1 MGGIES
7 RPWSPRPRTW
17 AASVAGLIGLA
28 TLAAPAVAGADT
40 TIEAESM
47 RLRPGVV
54 RPDPAASGGRVAALL
69 RRGSATKT
77 VKVDGVER
85 IVILARGDSCPRR
98 PAGAPKMLVRING
111 RRVVAA
117 GVAASGFTAYV
128 VERAL
133 APGRHRIRIA
143 YRRDHRARGC
153 DRNLWLD
160 KLTLVGGGSAP
171 PAPAHAPTPTLGPQ
185 PPALWLGDFET
196 GSLSQWDL
204 VQAAAA
210 DRIRVVPDL
219 VRQGRFATRFEVRD
233 GDNKGGERAELART
247 DMKEKPGTEYFYGW
261 STHFAPNFPSTGGW
275 QEIIQWKGD
284 NSGSPPLAV
293 DVDNN
298 VLKLQAGPQASDRTP
313 LWKTTLER
321 GRWLDFVVHV
331 KWSPDAKV
339 GFVEMWFNGAKV
351 LERRS
356 LNTMYPGKDNYL
368 KQGLYRSTNVSGP
381 SVLWHDGMRV
391 GTSYEAVAAR

>member
-7 RPWSPRPRTW
+7 RPRASRPRAW
-17 AASVAGLIGLA
+17 GSIAAGLIGLG
-28 TLAAPAVAGADT
+28 TLAAPAAAAADM

-54 RPDPAASGGRVAALL
+54 RADASASGGRVAALL

-77 VKVDGVER
+77 VKVAGVER

-98 PAGAPKMLVRING
+98 PAGAPRMIVRIDG
-111 RRVVAA
+111 RPVVAA

-143 YRRDHRARGC
+143 YRRDHRSRRC

-160 KLTLVGGGSAP
+160 KLTLVGGPAAAP
-171 PAPAHAPTPTLGPQ
+171 PPAAAAPALGPQ
-185 PPALWLGDFET
+185 LAALWVGDFET
-196 GSLSQWDL
+196 GNLSQWSL
-204 VQAAAA
+204 VQAVAA
-210 DRIRVVPDL
+210 DRIQVIPDL

-247 DMKEKPGTEYFYGW
+247 AKEKPGSEYFYGW
-261 STHFAPNFPSTGGW
+261 STYFASNFPSTGGW

-284 NSGSPPLAV
+284 DSGSPPLAV

-298 VLKLQAGPQASDRTP
+298 ILKLQAGPQASDRTP
-313 LWKTTLER
+313 LWKTTLQR

-368 KQGLYRSTNVSGP
+368 KQGLYRSSNVSGS
-381 SVLWHDGMRV
+381 SVLWHDAMRV
-391 GTSYEAVAAR
+391 GTSYESVAAR